1 MKSKKGKECAEMLQN
16 KLFGPFG
23 APRVLVSDNG
33 GVFVS
38 EIVEAVLLMNNTT
51 HCTTTAYHPQSNGMV
66 ERLNRT
72 LKQRLRA
79 MMETSSNWDEHVQR
93 VVDGYNR
100 SIHSATGFAPFLAY
114 YGREPMMPTRRM
126 LLRGDDQKFD
136 RCRDYVNELLEKLV
150 PMYDEIESNN
160 QKSWEKSRT
169 AYDRRNQVWI
179 ARKGHPVEKKAFE
192 FKVGDKVWKSMVK
205 MSHGTDGEALNSG
218 LHTRWRGPLVIMSRT
233 GNTYRVGA
241 ATGGVLPKSV
251 SADQLRPYRAKPGLD
266 ETSPDVREDRVNW
279 DAPHEAVLHRN
290 ELVQGRA
297 NAPRQVEVLKGR
309 MGPKLGSRPRR
320 KLWRVLLESGRKEWV
335 DDGRIQKRALVSEYL
350 RRSRWS

>member
-1 MKSKKGKECAEMLQN
+1 M
-16 KLFGPFG
+16 
-23 APRVLVSDNG
+23 PRL
-33 GVFVS
+33 
-38 EIVEAVLLMNNTT
+38 
-51 HCTTTAYHPQSNGMV
+51 C
-66 ERLNRT
+66 
-72 LKQRLRA
+72 
-79 MMETSSNWDEHVQR
+79 
-93 VVDGYNR
+93 
-100 SIHSATGFAPFLAY
+100 
-114 YGREPMMPTRRM
+114 
-126 LLRGDDQKFD
+126 
-136 RCRDYVNELLEKLV
+136 ELLEKLV

-169 AYDRRNQVWI
+169 AYDRRNQVWV

-266 ETSPDVREDRVNW
+266 ETSPDVREDKVNW